1 MDIREMV
8 RRLRKRQSRRAIA
21 KALNVNRKTVR
32 RYRVWAQ
39 EHGLLEGNLPSLPDL
54 LTLGDFGLKPLQFCP
69 HCLRLRQRSGPV
81 SNYVYVREV
90 ATPPV
95 GQRWASMTSNL
106 SSGCAL
112 QEECPEEQRPVPA
125 RGAVGVLTIPGD
137 SPY

>member
-69 HCLRLRQRSGPV
+69 HCLRLRQQSGPV

-90 ATPPV
+90 ATPCRPEV
-95 GQRWASMTSNL
+95 GIHDLESLIGMCSTGGVPRRTAPRAGTGRCRSADH
-106 SSGCAL
+106 SG
-112 QEECPEEQRPVPA
+112 
-125 RGAVGVLTIPGD
+125 
-137 SPY
+137 